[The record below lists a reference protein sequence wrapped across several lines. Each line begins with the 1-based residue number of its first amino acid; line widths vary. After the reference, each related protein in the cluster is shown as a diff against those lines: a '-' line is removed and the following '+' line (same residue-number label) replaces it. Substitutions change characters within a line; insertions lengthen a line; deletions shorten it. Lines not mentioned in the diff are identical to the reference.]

1 MDKTGIEVQL
11 EKKYVKRHNRET
23 LFLFQ
28 IFSIESVVPHRIS
41 HSNIPE
47 AFLSTIGVFIK

>member
-1 MDKTGIEVQL
+1 MEVQL